1 MTDMVVSCR
10 LTVASLSCS
19 VLLMACAS
27 AEPAPVRAPE
37 TPAPT
42 PPKAT
47 KAEPTTPIT
56 IALPK
61 LSRHA
66 SCKQAR
72 SAYVESWEMERGDRA
87 ADLTRGQFGMVLSR
101 DTYFDHC
108 RVPETYE
115 VSICAAVQNGQV
127 LGATVATKPRAPYL
141 ERCIDRGV
149 RDLTFPASPRMDVT
163 KTVFRR

>member
-1 MTDMVVSCR
+1 MFDMDALSRFAVLS
-10 LTVASLSCS
+10 SCS
-19 VLLMACAS
+19 ALLVACTS

-37 TPAPT
+37 
-42 PPKAT
+42 
-47 KAEPTTPIT
+47 EPTTPPMVEVEREPPTPIV

-61 LSRHA
+61 LSAHA
-66 SCKQAR
+66 TCQQAR
-72 SAYVESWEMERGDRA
+72 SAYVESWEIARGNSI

-108 RVPETYE
+108 GVPDRYE

-127 LGATVATKPRAPYL
+127 LGATVATHPRAPGL

-149 RDLTFPASPRMDVT
+149 RELSFPAHPRMDVT
-163 KTVFRR
+163 ETVFRR